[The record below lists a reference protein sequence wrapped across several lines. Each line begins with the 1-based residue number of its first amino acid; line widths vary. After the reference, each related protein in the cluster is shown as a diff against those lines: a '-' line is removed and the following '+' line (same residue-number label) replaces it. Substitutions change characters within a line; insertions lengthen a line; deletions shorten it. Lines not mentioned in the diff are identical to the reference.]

1 MGCLTQLSLSA
12 NRLRSMQF
20 KCQFFTSA
28 RPGRYEGKMCL
39 ITARPF
45 WLKYIYIYI
54 YINSRTAP
62 IKLPLIAHGHVAL
75 IYYLLS
81 EGIVGTWNML
91 ILDLL
96 LDETSLGCLCPK
108 PAVCKCSSIK
118 WIERS
123 TKYIPLTQNTS
134 ICMYVCLYITAFAS
148 ISRTAFEIKALSFQ
162 KENKRTLTTQIMC
175 EVENFNKPGRNPV
188 SYRKP
193 GVYINPKFAINL
205 QL

>member
-1 MGCLTQLSLSA
+1 MTI
-12 NRLRSMQF
+12 F
-20 KCQFFTSA
+20 
-28 RPGRYEGKMCL
+28 
-39 ITARPF
+39 
-45 WLKYIYIYI
+45 LKYIYI

-134 ICMYVCLYITAFAS
+134 VSVYHS
-148 ISRTAFEIKALSFQ
+148 IYLDFKNGLRNQGSFVRGQSIQ

-175 EVENFNKPGRNPV
+175 EVENFKPGRNPV